1 MKKHIILVLSILLV
15 LISSF
20 YYLLIPWLRTTSTKL
35 SDNSSFSIYHSVPN
49 EDTAFGGIWENWEPD
64 DSLPYF
70 KYKVLN
76 DSAVRVREKRKR
88 INETPSLSGWS
99 IGYIG
104 FYNSEDNISSDKKRP
119 ENLEYYFGIKNCELD
134 YDASF
139 FIQNNTYN
147 LAYLKKDGVKYK
159 GKDSITYYHY
169 ERKEIKARYASKDKN
184 LLIPISKKSYTVY
197 SSILAILSYSYFVI
211 VFYIFVGLGF
221 KIVISI
227 SKGQAF
233 NLANILRFKI
243 MSITLGVITIFSCL
257 KPLLLKI
264 LFQNYLIKEFS
275 LPSFWSLFG
284 ENIFTF
290 FFAIALFIVSQAFKR
305 GYKLQQEQ
313 NLTI

>member
-1 MKKHIILVLSILLV
+1 MKKHIILVSSILLV
-15 LISSF
+15 LVCSF
-20 YYLLIPWLRTTSTKL
+20 YYLLIPWLNTTSARL
-35 SDNSSFSIYHSVPN
+35 SDNSSTSFYNIPN

-64 DSLPYF
+64 DSLPYY

-76 DSAVRVREKRKR
+76 DSAVRVRNDRKR
-88 INETPSLSGWS
+88 VNESPSLSGWS

-104 FYNSEDNISSDKKRP
+104 FYNNEDNISPDKKKP
-119 ENLEYYFGIKNCELD
+119 EEMEYYFAIKNCELD

-139 FIQNNTYN
+139 FIQNKTYN
-147 LAYLKKDGVKYK
+147 LAYLKKDSVKYT
-159 GKDSITYYHY
+159 GKDSTTYCHY

-184 LLIPISKKSYTVY
+184 LLITVSKKSYKIY

-211 VFYIFVGLGF
+211 VYYIFFGLGF

-233 NLANILRFKI
+233 TLANILRFKI

-264 LFQNYLIKEFS
+264 LFQNYFIKEFS
-275 LPSFWSLFG
+275 LPSFWSLLG